1 MVHSMKIIDGF
12 IARIQL
18 PYCQMDCSWDVK
30 WIRLLKLARSSPQHF
45 SIGCLWLHILLG
57 DVIWLWNGSLDDDC
71 ALNIMCAISRGIEIM
86 LMNRIRF
93 LDICGRQKAYEL
105 CPNSGFLYNR
115 YYFHLPYRLLF
126 FVLVI
131 FQISGFTYLF
141 YILDQL
147 IDLNSG
153 ICRLESAVVL
163 QWRRWGKLG
172 QWKTTGEAEKEE
184 INPRKRWSKE
194 SYGIW

>member
-1 MVHSMKIIDGF
+1 MAAHSFRWQHTVMK
-12 IARIQL
+12 REPRWWL
-18 PYCQMDCSWDVK
+18 CS
-30 WIRLLKLARSSPQHF
+30 QHHVCNF
-45 SIGCLWLHILLG
+45 PRDRNNVNELHK
-57 DVIWLWNGSLDDDC
+57 
-71 ALNIMCAISRGIEIM
+71 ISRHMWKTEGIWT
-86 LMNRIRF
+86 LS
-93 LDICGRQKAYEL
+93 K
-105 CPNSGFLYNR
+105 SVFLYNR
-115 YYFHLPYRLLF
+115 YYFHLPYRLLS

-147 IDLNSG
+147 INLNLA

-163 QWRRWGKLG
+163 QSRRWGKLG

-184 INPRKRWSKE
+184 INPRKRRSKE